1 MRNRRFEIFF
11 FFFFSNFNDSRKF
24 EVRTR
29 CIAQVVQRIET
40 TNVISRVPI
49 FFASFLPSLL
59 SADLLP
65 FPSRNSSL
73 FSSFIIIFFFFF
85 LLSPSPPARAMHMII
100 VVGNRQSID
109 ARRCRPFPSLTGGP
123 PPTCPTV
130 YIPFQFNSYISRHLL
145 ARSKFF
151 YLCQ

>member
-1 MRNRRFEIFF
+1 MEKFFLGYLRFWMKWEIFSSF
-11 FFFFSNFNDSRKF
+11 NNFNDSRKF
-24 EVRTR
+24 KVRTR

-40 TNVISRVPI
+40 TSPH
-49 FFASFLPSLL
+49 FFRIASSLSPPRGPPSPPAPQFLSFLLL
-59 SADLLP
+59 L
-65 FPSRNSSL
+65 
-73 FSSFIIIFFFFF
+73 FFFFF
-85 LLSPSPPARAMHMII
+85 LSSFFPPARAMHMII

-109 ARRCRPFPSLTGGP
+109 ARRCRPFPPPTGGP

-145 ARSKFF
+145 AHSKFF

>member
-1 MRNRRFEIFF
+1 MYRAGSTAHRDNERYIASPHFF
-11 FFFFSNFNDSRKF
+11 
-24 EVRTR
+24 
-29 CIAQVVQRIET
+29 RI
-40 TNVISRVPI
+40 VSSLSPLRGP
-49 FFASFLPSLL
+49 PS
-59 SADLLP
+59 LP
-65 FPSRNSSL
+65 FPQFLSFL
-73 FSSFIIIFFFFF
+73 FFYYYFFFFF

-109 ARRCRPFPSLTGGP
+109 ARRCRPFPPLTGGP